1 MVVMPMHT
9 RVHGC
14 GMEHGACKVA
24 DKEGMDGTSYSLI
37 FDIEDDDGNAL
48 GRVADAMRS
57 LPRFEASLPV
67 YPGVVFVTMS
77 DERAR
82 QRQPLPTGVP
92 MSVEQ

>member
-48 GRVADAMRS
+48 GRVADAIVSRRHYQS
-57 LPRFEASLPV
+57 TQL
-67 YPGVVFVTMS
+67 
-77 DERAR
+77 
-82 QRQPLPTGVP
+82 
-92 MSVEQ
+92 